1 MTCGSRRRPT
11 DLLKHSTNPDDSFT
25 VTTQDEPV
33 AGSGARPS
41 KAVFSQ
47 RRAGSWVRRESVERE
62 VDFVVQRWPVLA
74 ALILMIAVVVTRVV
88 IITEGAMRGFVLGAG
103 TATACWSV
111 LFIVAQ
117 VSGTASTRM
126 GDFGERSTAGE
137 LKKLNGG
144 WHVIHHVWF
153 PFEGDV
159 DHVAVGP
166 GGVLA
171 IETKW
176 RSRAWKVTPPDRLVL
191 SAAREADEH
200 ADSVRELLARHGVR
214 TKVTPVLVWWSGQ
227 TASEASKTPRKIG
240 KTYVVAG
247 RTLSRWIEE
256 HHVHLARLATEQVAA
271 ITEVVAEQ
279 AAATDAVDEIT
290 RPESWW
296 SIVVPLAAMPVAV
309 VFGFLANI
317 DLWVFVH
324 NWVAFAVGTVA
335 HVGLGLWCRRW
346 RFARPAAWGWVLG
359 VLSGAALL
367 AVFALLAD

>member
-1 MTCGSRRRPT
+1 M
-11 DLLKHSTNPDDSFT
+11 
-25 VTTQDEPV
+25 
-33 AGSGARPS
+33 
-41 KAVFSQ
+41 FSQ

-74 ALILMIAVVVTRVV
+74 ALILMIAVVVTPVV

-137 LKKLNGG
+137 LKKLNGR

-153 PFEGDV
+153 PYVGDV

-176 RSRAWKVTPPDRLVL
+176 RSRAWEVTPPDRRVL
-191 SAAREADEH
+191 AAAREADEH
-200 ADSVRELLARHGVR
+200 ADSIRELLAQRGLR
-214 TKVTPVLVWWSGQ
+214 TKVTPVLTWWSGQ
-227 TASEASKTPRKIG
+227 PASDASRAPRKIG
-240 KTYVVAG
+240 RTYVVAG
-247 RTLSRWIEE
+247 RTLPKWIEDHDE
-256 HHVHLARLATEQVAA
+256 HLASLATEEVAA
-271 ITEVVAEQ
+271 ITEVVAEH
-279 AAATDAVDEIT
+279 AAATDAVDEIA

-296 SIVVPLAAMPVAV
+296 LILLPLAATPVAV
-309 VFGFLANI
+309 VFGFFANI

-324 NWVAFAVGTVA
+324 NWVAFTVGTVA
-335 HVGLGLWCRRW
+335 LVGLGLWCRRW
-346 RFARPAAWGWVLG
+346 RFARLAAWGWVTG
-359 VLSGAALL
+359 VLSGAGLL
-367 AVFALLAD
+367 TVFALLAD